1 MCAVEKFFM
10 EDGFVKEDY
19 CGGKGPVS
27 FCRGEVVRIPEK
39 EAETPNF
46 NGVGVQHQ
54 ETISSFSEN
63 DTVAMLWQLAC
74 PTAPSA
80 KERLLGME
88 SNIDEKLRWA
98 FQQEHNK
105 WEFQPDIPSASSISC
120 IMQMRCGIMGRLLR
134 FHENQSHFT
143 P

>member
-1 MCAVEKFFM
+1 MCAVEEMFM

-54 ETISSFSEN
+54 ETISSFSDN
-63 DTVAMLWQLAC
+63 DAAAMLWQLAC
-74 PTAPSA
+74 PTASSA
-80 KERLLGME
+80 KE
-88 SNIDEKLRWA
+88 
-98 FQQEHNK
+98 
-105 WEFQPDIPSASSISC
+105 
-120 IMQMRCGIMGRLLR
+120 
-134 FHENQSHFT
+134 
-143 P
+143 